1 VEVLPKHRHVV
12 DDLGVLEPHG
22 RAVTSNEVT
31 PLDLLFD
38 LVYVFGIS
46 QLSHH
51 LLTNPT
57 WYGALETFVLL
68 VAVFALWLQTTWTV
82 ILRAAEGRDGPWL
95 LLIILPI
102 GLFMN
107 ASIDVAFGWGGWVFV
122 GLYVS
127 VTAVRD
133 YWVVVSGLRPWV
145 IDHHQRMLMWLAVS
159 AVGWIVGA
167 ADEAHRLAWWAF
179 AAIVDLLGIVTA
191 HVTPWRR
198 LHSERQVIP
207 RTRTFERARL
217 FFLIALGET
226 ILTTGVAIAAELHDP
241 LTIVTGLV
249 ALTGSVALWWTY
261 FDAKEPARRQALGAS
276 DDPTRYSVGTFN
288 LLFGMVAAM
297 IVIAVG
303 DELVI
308 AHPLG
313 HTDVRLVVLVF
324 GGPVLYL
331 AVQAGQ
337 AIWQRSPVDR
347 SRSRVIALIALVVLG
362 GLSLRVPPFV
372 AAVFAAAP
380 LVGVAINEARGRT
393 AMSA

>member
-1 VEVLPKHRHVV
+1 VV
-12 DDLGVLEPHG
+12 DDLDVLEP
-22 RAVTSNEVT
+22 RSWTVTSDEVT

-38 LVYVFGIS
+38 LVYVFGVA

-57 WYGALETFVLL
+57 WNGALETFVLL

-82 ILRAAEGRDGPWL
+82 ILRAAEGRGGPWL
-95 LLIILPI
+95 LLIILPF

-107 ASIDVAFGWGGWVFV
+107 ASIGVAFLWAGWVFV
-122 GLYVS
+122 GMYVG
-127 VTAVRD
+127 VTGIRD

-145 IDHHQRMLMWLAVS
+145 VEHHQRMLLWLAVS

-167 ADEAHRLAWWAF
+167 ADERHRLAWWTF
-179 AAIVDLLGIVTA
+179 AAIMDLLGIVTA

-198 LHSERQVIP
+198 MHSERQVIP
-207 RTRTFERARL
+207 RARTFERARL

-226 ILTTGVAIAAELHDP
+226 IVTTGVAIAAELHHP
-241 LTIVTGLV
+241 MTIVTGLV

-261 FDAKEPARRQALGAS
+261 FDAKEPAKRRALGAS
-276 DDPTRYSVGTFN
+276 DDPTRYSIGTFN

-324 GGPVLYL
+324 GGPALYL

-347 SRSRVIALIALVVLG
+347 SRSRVVALVALVVLG
-362 GLSLRVPPFV
+362 VLSLRVPPFV

-380 LVGVAINEARGRT
+380 LVGVAISDARRRSLT
-393 AMSA
+393 SA